1 MSLKNYIKNK
11 KVNHFTVNGVE
22 IFVKDPITN
31 NISANKVVNSVFDS
45 IPRHLM
51 RNVESIYIGNFE
63 FLNSRGIQGVYENS
77 SIFVTN
83 IQDDEDDLFDDILHE
98 VAHSVEEIY
107 SRHLYEDGEME
118 REFLAK
124 RKSMW
129 VALQNQGIETELSSY
144 LNSEYEEKFD
154 NFLYNEV
161 GYSTLS
167 LLVSNIF
174 HSPYAATSL
183 REYFADGFEA
193 FFMQDDISR
202 LTNLCPVLF
211 TKIVK
216 LMEE

>member
-1 MSLKNYIKNK
+1 
-11 KVNHFTVNGVE
+11 
-22 IFVKDPITN
+22 
-31 NISANKVVNSVFDS
+31 
-45 IPRHLM
+45 
-51 RNVESIYIGNFE
+51 
-63 FLNSRGIQGVYENS
+63 
-77 SIFVTN
+77 
-83 IQDDEDDLFDDILHE
+83 
-98 VAHSVEEIY
+98 
-107 SRHLYEDGEME
+107 LYEDGEME

-129 VALQNQGIETELSSY
+129 VALKNQGIETELSSY

-202 LTNLCPVLF
+202 LNNLCPVLF
-211 TKIVK
+211 TKIVN